1 MKTEKFTTIAD
12 AKTYISNSG
21 VAEWAWGGNAN
32 LNDLIK
38 YFWRNYDSVA
48 ADFANA
54 DESDVGRKIFNNV
67 LCDYL
72 ESVGEKIADYSLS
85 RENLGA

>member
-1 MKTEKFTTIAD
+1 MKTEKFATITD
-12 AKTYISNSG
+12 AETYISNSG
-21 VAEWAWGGNAN
+21 VSEWAWGGNAN

-38 YFWRNYDSVA
+38 YFWRNYDA
-48 ADFANA
+48 TARDY
-54 DESDVGRKIFNNV
+54 DELTERELFNSV

-72 ESVGEKIADYSLS
+72 ESAGEKIADYSLS